1 MFLATQYSDSTSRKA
16 DPSFWASEAYE
27 NAHLMMMSKVQRLTE
42 LDTSMLSPPD
52 DCLVHFSLT
61 NKQPIVFHHCR
72 NHQEKFV
79 NESTCFFSVLS
90 KLSTHLIKAANQI
103 RSGFSE
109 KYVLRKLTEHFYIIR
124 VFLSLL
130 IKSMNFCQK
139 YCVVLYYVQVD
150 GI

>member
-1 MFLATQYSDSTSRKA
+1 M
-16 DPSFWASEAYE
+16 
-27 NAHLMMMSKVQRLTE
+27 
-42 LDTSMLSPPD
+42 
-52 DCLVHFSLT
+52 
-61 NKQPIVFHHCR
+61 
-72 NHQEKFV
+72 
-79 NESTCFFSVLS
+79 FFSVLS
-90 KLSTHLIKAANQI
+90 KLSTHLIKAANHI

-130 IKSMNFCQK
+130 IKSMNFCKK